1 MIYICSKKKKKKS
14 LELRKDLCAGLF
26 AGSQRFEPRW
36 TTSARSK
43 PNYPARLH
51 QEVPLAAMSPLFMKV
66 DKPPISSL
74 FTEGTVW
81 RRGSQQNKC
90 PVVRFRIKFHVYVS
104 VLRLPSST
112 LPEKQILM
120 YGWWKKWISG
130 NQVTDGGKEIHK
142 CFISRCHFVIVS
154 LKGCLFLEDDF
165 LHLDPKVI

>member
-1 MIYICSKKKKKKS
+1 MICICSKNKKS
-14 LELRKDLCAGLF
+14 LELQKDLCAGLF

-36 TTSARSK
+36 TSTRSK

-74 FTEGTVW
+74 FPKGTVW
-81 RRGSQQNKC
+81 QWGSQQNKC
-90 PVVRFRIKFHVYVS
+90 PVVRFWIKFHVYVS
-104 VLRLPSST
+104 VPWLPSST
-112 LPEKQILM
+112 LLEKQILM

-130 NQVTDGGKEIHK
+130 NHVTDGGKEIHK

-154 LKGCLFLEDDF
+154 LKGCLSLENDF
-165 LHLDPKVI
+165 

>member
-1 MIYICSKKKKKKS
+1 MICICSKKKPWATEGFVS
-14 LELRKDLCAGLF
+14 GLF
-26 AGSQRFEPRW
+26 AGSQRFEPWW
-36 TTSARSK
+36 TTSTCSK

-74 FTEGTVW
+74 FPKGTVW
-81 RRGSQQNKC
+81 RWGSQQNKC
-90 PVVRFRIKFHVYVS
+90 PVVRFQIKFHVYVNM
-104 VLRLPSST
+104 LWLPSST

-130 NQVTDGGKEIHK
+130 NHVTDGGKEIHK

-154 LKGCLFLEDDF
+154 LKGCLPWEDDF